1 VLGAAVFHVQTSV
14 DAASGPRGATPLGLA
29 GLKSGADLPDF
40 VREPLGELCRRCF
53 RICRAFGHRI
63 RGFSCAQEAGS
74 ILPMVDEDLPKMMR
88 NYSLGDFVETS
99 FRCYDAQPE
108 LTSGY
113 RLS

>member
-1 VLGAAVFHVQTSV
+1 MAELLGIAYE
-14 DAASGPRGATPLGLA
+14 AS
-29 GLKSGADLPDF
+29 
-40 VREPLGELCRRCF
+40 
-53 RICRAFGHRI
+53 
-63 RGFSCAQEAGS
+63 SCAQGS
-74 ILPMVDEDLPKMMR
+74 RADFADGRMKIYPKMMR